1 LPDSGAAAERAC
13 VAGLSVMA
21 MSRVLIQRM
30 FEAIDRRE
38 FDRLSLF
45 YTPDI
50 VYARPGYERIC
61 GFEALVDFYKRVR
74 VAGTGVHELAN
85 IVSNGD
91 AAACWGHF
99 AGRSHEGV
107 RLDEH
112 FADVYEL
119 SEGRISYRK
128 THFYRAAI

>member
-1 LPDSGAAAERAC
+1 LPDSRAVAERAC
-13 VAGLSVMA
+13 IADLNVMS

-50 VYARPGYERIC
+50 VYARPGYERVC
-61 GFEALVDFYKRVR
+61 GFEALVDFYKQVR
-74 VAGTGVHELAN
+74 VVDAGVHDLAH

-91 AAACWGHF
+91 EAACWGHL
-99 AGRSHEGV
+99 AGHSYEGV

-119 SEGRISYRK
+119 SEGRISSRK
-128 THFYRAAI
+128 THFFRAAI